1 MESIRIEIENLV
13 DLETLSQEFDIP
25 KKELIA
31 FHNQHCSLHETLPD
45 QLPKYIKYLY
55 IPADKKSLWKNSSLL
70 HSRVDLPNTPADLT
84 YGILIRELSSGIQ
97 MHYLIDIQ
105 RGNGNMVSMK
115 KRKMYV
121 NDQELEKMIEKLV
134 ESASEALYP
143 LDFSLRKDGSADKI
157 LNAKDIQKR
166 WKEECLP
173 KIKQYYVGT
182 VADECI
188 GKLDRFYET
197 IGDDPAELYSNI
209 FYPVFF
215 LPLYTSYPDYQK
227 TESLSF
233 YFSSI
238 DESVS
243 YDAQFSL
250 QDTFTEHDKILIRIK
265 GEEKNVGEVGRK
277 QGSLNLEYRLD
288 RNTKYISSVEGELS
302 TFYQNEEIRI
312 YIEIYHQKS
321 YI

>member
-1 MESIRIEIENLV
+1 MESIRIEIENLI

-31 FHNQHCSLHETLPD
+31 FHNRHCALNETLPD
-45 QLPKYIKYLY
+45 QLPKYIRYLY
-55 IPADKKSLWKNSSLL
+55 IPADKKRVWKNSHLL
-70 HSRVDLPNTPADLT
+70 HSRIDFPDAPADLT
-84 YGILIRELSSGIQ
+84 YGVLIRDSSSEIQ

-105 RGNGNMVSMK
+105 KGNGNRVSIT

-121 NDQELEKMIEKLV
+121 NDQELDQMMEKLA
-134 ESASEALYP
+134 ETASEALYP
-143 LDFSLRKDGSADKI
+143 LDFSLKKNGSPDTI

-182 VADECI
+182 VADEFI
-188 GKLDRFYET
+188 GKLDRFYE
-197 IGDDPAELYSNI
+197 IIDDDPAELYANI

-215 LPLYTSYPDYQK
+215 LPLYTFYPDYQK
-227 TESLSF
+227 REPLNF

-250 QDTFTEHDKILIRIK
+250 QDTFTEDGKIVICIQ
-265 GEEKNVGEVGRK
+265 GEEKNEGEVGRK

-288 RNTKYISSVEGELS
+288 KDTKYISSVEGALS

-312 YIEIYHQKS
+312 YIEIYQQKS

>member
-1 MESIRIEIENLV
+1 MKSIRIEIGNLM

-25 KKELIA
+25 KQELIA
-31 FHNQHCSLHETLPD
+31 FHNQHCALHETLPD

-55 IPADKKSLWKNSSLL
+55 IPADKKSLWKDSHLL
-70 HSRVDLPNTPADLT
+70 HSRIDLPDTPADLT
-84 YGILIRELSSGIQ
+84 YGILIRESLSEIQ
-97 MHYLIDIQ
+97 MHYLIDI
-105 RGNGNMVSMK
+105 RKEIENRISIT

-121 NDQELEKMIEKLV
+121 NDQELEKMMEKLA
-134 ESASEALYP
+134 ETASEALYP
-143 LDFSLRKDGSADKI
+143 LDFSLKKNGSPDKI
-157 LNAKDIQKR
+157 LNGKDIQER
-166 WKEECLP
+166 WKNECLP
-173 KIKQYYVGT
+173 RIKQYYVGT
-182 VADECI
+182 VADEFI
-188 GKLDRFYET
+188 GKINRFYET
-197 IGDDPAELYSNI
+197 LDDDPAELYANI

-215 LPLYTSYPDYQK
+215 LSLYTFYPDYQK
-227 TESLSF
+227 TEPLNF

-250 QDTFTEHDKILIRIK
+250 QDTFTEDDKIVIRIQGK
-265 GEEKNVGEVGRK
+265 EKNEGEVGRR

-288 RNTKYISSVEGELS
+288 KDTKYISSVEGALS

-312 YIEIYHQKS
+312 YIEIYQQKS